1 MIETIVLATKAENR
15 GGECDCCLDHIHL
28 LMCHSDVQ
36 TACTVW
42 CVGGGSVSELD
53 RSVITAESG
62 DKKDC
67 LRFWVSLMPN
77 SESSGEFR
85 SSQPAS
91 SGNVSPSVAIDL

>member
-42 CVGGGSVSELD
+42 WGGG
-53 RSVITAESG
+53 
-62 DKKDC
+62 
-67 LRFWVSLMPN
+67 
-77 SESSGEFR
+77 GEVFQ
-85 SSQPAS
+85 SW
-91 SGNVSPSVAIDL
+91 IDQ